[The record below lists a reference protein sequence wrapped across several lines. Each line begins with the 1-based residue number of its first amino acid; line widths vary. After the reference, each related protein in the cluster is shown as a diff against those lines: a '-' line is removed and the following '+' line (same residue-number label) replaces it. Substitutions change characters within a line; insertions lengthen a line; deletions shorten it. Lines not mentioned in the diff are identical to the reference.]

1 MPVRRRVTGMNKDE
15 MECPICKQLAMP
27 KVDEEDSHEIEM
39 ERVCRFCGVSYFDA
53 QIAINCPPPR
63 PMIECPNCKQLA
75 TRTETG
81 CVCKFCGESWLGA
94 IYKKYWWLWVA
105 VVSCIIYL
113 VLFR

>member
-1 MPVRRRVTGMNKDE
+1 MKRDE

-27 KVDEEDSHEIEM
+27 KVDEDDGVEIAM
-39 ERVCRFCGVSYFDA
+39 ESVCKFCGVSYFDA
-53 QIAINCPPPR
+53 TNELPPPR

-113 VLFR
+113 VFF